1 MAEQSRTVKFPAT
14 PVGNVLSDDG
24 TFIAPGGGGGGG
36 GPVARAIGGQLYTAN
51 SATLLV
57 GAYIDIPI
65 PFDLDLDVT
74 DEWLIRAPN
83 TGSAVID
90 VLRATVAAPNTFVSI
105 AASAKPTLSSDDYA
119 RGAMTGYPTSILA
132 GETVRFYVE
141 SASGFDRV
149 QVFLPVSTA

>member
-1 MAEQSRTVKFPAT
+1 MAEQSRTVKFPAV

-24 TFIAPGGGGGGG
+24 SFIAPGGGGGG
-36 GPVARAIGGQLYTAN
+36 PVARVIGAELKTVN

-57 GAYIDIPI
+57 GTYTDIPI
-65 PFDLDLDVT
+65 PFDLDLDPA
-74 DEWLIRAPN
+74 DEWLIRAPT

-90 VLRATVAAPNTFVSI
+90 VLRATVAAPGTFASI
-105 AASAKPTLSSDDYA
+105 AASAKPTLSSDNYN
-119 RGAMTGYPTSILA
+119 RGAMVGYPTTILA
-132 GETVRFYVE
+132 GETIRFSVD